1 MFAHNLWYWIINS
14 GEDFLL
20 TFFLP
25 FLPRHVD
32 WGLAQTIQD
41 SAGPVLLVIFVG
53 VGSFVHLATLV
64 RIILLMA
71 LMEGVQLIFAAR
83 KILARIIRYATLIGL
98 LA

>member
-14 GEDFLL
+14 ASDFLL

-41 SAGPVLLVIFVG
+41 NAAPVLLVVFVG
-53 VGSFVHLATLV
+53 VGAFVHLATLV
-64 RIILLMA
+64 RIIFLMA

>member
-32 WGLAQTIQD
+32 WGLAQTI
-41 SAGPVLLVIFVG
+41 
-53 VGSFVHLATLV
+53 
-64 RIILLMA
+64 ILLMA

>member
-14 GEDFLL
+14 AGDFLL

-25 FLPRHVD
+25 FLPRHVN
-32 WGLAQTIQD
+32 WGLATTIQQN
-41 SAGPVLLVIFVG
+41 AGPVLLVVFLG
-53 VGSFVHLATLV
+53 VGAFVHLATLV
-64 RIILLMA
+64 RIIFLM
-71 LMEGVQLIFAAR
+71 LVMEGVKLIFAAR